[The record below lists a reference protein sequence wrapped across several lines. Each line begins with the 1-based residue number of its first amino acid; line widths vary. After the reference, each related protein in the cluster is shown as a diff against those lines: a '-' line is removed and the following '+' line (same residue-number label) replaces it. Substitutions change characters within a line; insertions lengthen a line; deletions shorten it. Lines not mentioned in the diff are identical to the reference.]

1 MFVLDHLAV
10 GAATLNEGVDW
21 VQSQLGVVLERG
33 GSHEKYGTHNML
45 LGLEDGLYLEVI
57 AKDPD
62 TIPSAEHSWFGLD
75 DFTGPPRLANWICC
89 ADNLSDYADTAGPK
103 RRLERG
109 NLRWDITVHDGGR
122 LPFGGG
128 FPTLIKWGA
137 CTVHPAQILKLS
149 GLRLREF
156 TVSHPEATKIASLA
170 PLDDPRIRFKVGPQG
185 FVARFDGPNGLKE
198 LR

>member
-1 MFVLDHLAV
+1 MLVLDHLAV
-10 GAATLNEGVDW
+10 GAATLAEGVEW

-33 GSHEKYGTHNML
+33 GTHERYGTHNML

-57 AKDPD
+57 AKDRD
-62 TIPSAEHSWFGLD
+62 AIPSAGHSWFGLD

-89 ADNLSDYADTAGPK
+89 ADNLSDYADIAGPA
-103 RRLERG
+103 RGLERG
-109 NLRWDITVHDGGR
+109 NLRWDITVPDDGS
-122 LPFGGG
+122 LPYAGG
-128 FPTLIKWGA
+128 FPTLIKWGEGV
-137 CTVHPAQILKLS
+137 VHPATSLKSS

-156 TVSHPEATKIASLA
+156 IVAHPEATKIARLA
-170 PLDDPRIRFKVGPQG
+170 QLDDPRIKFEAGPQG

>member
-10 GAATLNEGVDW
+10 GAATLGEGVDL
-21 VQSQLGVVLERG
+21 VQSQLGIMLERG
-33 GSHEKYGTHNML
+33 GSHDQYGTHNML

-62 TIPSAEHSWFGLD
+62 AIPSRGHSWFGLD
-75 DFTGPPRLANWICC
+75 DFTGPPRLANWICR
-89 ADNLSDYADTAGPK
+89 ADNLIDYTDTAGPK
-103 RRLERG
+103 RELERG
-109 NLRWDITVHDGGR
+109 NLRWDITVPDDGS

-137 CTVHPAQILKLS
+137 GTVHPANSLKPS

-156 TVSHPEATKIASLA
+156 IVSHPEATKIARLA
-170 PLDDPRIRFKVGPQG
+170 QLDDPRIKFEVGSPG
-185 FVARFDGPNGLKE
+185 FVARFEGPNGVKE